1 MKTNKAILYISFS
14 RLVHWKRD
22 LNSPSR
28 VLQNL
33 PLSRIELNILH
44 SITLS
49 YKSRRCVDWLLLNSK
64 MSSQIDVQLK
74 DPFSMLMAGERG
86 AGKTT
91 FTKKLLKEENWLIHP
106 TPQRVIWCYAKQQ
119 PNLLSDLKKILP
131 AIEYVQDIPSEMD
144 SMFDRSVNNLMIFC
158 NMMDEVTQDK
168 RISQLFTRGRHD
180 NLSVIYLT
188 QYLFD
193 KTQREISVNSDYM
206 VVFKNPRDKTQFT
219 NLARQF
225 MPRKFF
231 YYIFY

>member
-1 MKTNKAILYISFS
+1 
-14 RLVHWKRD
+14 
-22 LNSPSR
+22 
-28 VLQNL
+28 
-33 PLSRIELNILH
+33 
-44 SITLS
+44 
-49 YKSRRCVDWLLLNSK
+49 

-158 NMMDEVTQDK
+158 NMMDEATQDK